1 MIYLKT
7 YELFGFGSK
16 KSKTWQQK
24 FDDIYNFYLKNKNK
38 EDISVIDLPHADV
51 KDNELSISQGLDN
64 HLVFYGDTGKN
75 HNWELVDFSEADYA
89 DPKSDNSKRIID
101 ETKDIL
107 LELSDN
113 DIRYQINKYIDDMIF
128 ELQIDIAHIETKE
141 QKTITEDVI
150 FRLNQFLEEH
160 DLSIQKIEF
169 YQNIDG
175 ESHKHD
181 LYDIDEIDNLQDSAG
196 LLTIAMV
203 FGEHSY

>member
-1 MIYLKT
+1 MKYIK
-7 YELFGFGSK
+7 LFESFDFIQLSK
-16 KSKTWQQK
+16 DK
-24 FDDIYNFYLKNKNK
+24 Y
-38 EDISVIDLPHADV
+38 
-51 KDNELSISQGLDN
+51 
-64 HLVFYGDTGKN
+64 
-75 HNWELVDFSEADYA
+75 
-89 DPKSDNSKRIID
+89 KRIID

-160 DLSIQKIEF
+160 HLSIQKIEF

-181 LYDIDEIDNLQDSAG
+181 LYDLDEIDNLQDSAG

>member
-1 MIYLKT
+1 MKYIK
-7 YELFGFGSK
+7 LFENFDFIQLSK
-16 KSKTWQQK
+16 DK
-24 FDDIYNFYLKNKNK
+24 Y
-38 EDISVIDLPHADV
+38 
-51 KDNELSISQGLDN
+51 
-64 HLVFYGDTGKN
+64 
-75 HNWELVDFSEADYA
+75 
-89 DPKSDNSKRIID
+89 KRIID

-128 ELQIDIAHIETKE
+128 ELQIDIDHIETKE

-169 YQNIDG
+169 YQNTDG

-181 LYDIDEIDNLQDSAG
+181 LYDLDEIDNLQDSAG
-196 LLTIAMV
+196 LLTIEMV
-203 FGEHSY
+203 FGEHND

>member
-1 MIYLKT
+1 MKYIK
-7 YELFGFGSK
+7 LFEDFDFIQLSK
-16 KSKTWQQK
+16 DK
-24 FDDIYNFYLKNKNK
+24 Y
-38 EDISVIDLPHADV
+38 
-51 KDNELSISQGLDN
+51 
-64 HLVFYGDTGKN
+64 
-75 HNWELVDFSEADYA
+75 
-89 DPKSDNSKRIID
+89 KRIID

-141 QKTITEDVI
+141 QKIITEDVI

-175 ESHKHD
+175 ESHQHD
-181 LYDIDEIDNLQDSAG
+181 LYDLDEIDNLQDSAG
-196 LLTIAMV
+196 LLTIEMI

>member
-1 MIYLKT
+1 MKYIK
-7 YELFGFGSK
+7 LFESFDFIQLSK
-16 KSKTWQQK
+16 DK
-24 FDDIYNFYLKNKNK
+24 Y
-38 EDISVIDLPHADV
+38 
-51 KDNELSISQGLDN
+51 
-64 HLVFYGDTGKN
+64 
-75 HNWELVDFSEADYA
+75 
-89 DPKSDNSKRIID
+89 KRIID

-181 LYDIDEIDNLQDSAG
+181 LYDLDEIDNLQDSAG

>member
-1 MIYLKT
+1 MKYIK
-7 YELFGFGSK
+7 LFEDFDFIQLSK
-16 KSKTWQQK
+16 DK
-24 FDDIYNFYLKNKNK
+24 Y
-38 EDISVIDLPHADV
+38 
-51 KDNELSISQGLDN
+51 
-64 HLVFYGDTGKN
+64 
-75 HNWELVDFSEADYA
+75 
-89 DPKSDNSKRIID
+89 KRIID

-181 LYDIDEIDNLQDSAG
+181 LYDLDEIDNLQDSAG
-196 LLTIAMV
+196 LLTIGLV

>member
-1 MIYLKT
+1 MKYIK
-7 YELFGFGSK
+7 LFENFDFIQLSK
-16 KSKTWQQK
+16 DK
-24 FDDIYNFYLKNKNK
+24 Y
-38 EDISVIDLPHADV
+38 
-51 KDNELSISQGLDN
+51 
-64 HLVFYGDTGKN
+64 
-75 HNWELVDFSEADYA
+75 
-89 DPKSDNSKRIID
+89 KRIID
-101 ETKDIL
+101 DTKDIL

-160 DLSIQKIEF
+160 DLSIQKVEF

-181 LYDIDEIDNLQDSAG
+181 LYDLDEIDNLQDSAG
-196 LLTIAMV
+196 LLTIEMV
-203 FGEHSY
+203 FGEYSY